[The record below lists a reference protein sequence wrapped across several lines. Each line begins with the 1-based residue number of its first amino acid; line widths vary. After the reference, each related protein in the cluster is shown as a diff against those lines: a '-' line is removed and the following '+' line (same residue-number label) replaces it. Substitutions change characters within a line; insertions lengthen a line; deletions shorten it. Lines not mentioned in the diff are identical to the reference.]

1 MAPSGSNLSAKYLP
15 RSIVL
20 PEMPKLPRLSSTQII
35 AAAFTAL
42 ILLGTF
48 FLMLPVSSK
57 SGTAT
62 NFFDALFTSTSAITV
77 TGLTT
82 VDTAT
87 HWSTT
92 GHFILAILIQLGGFG
107 IIGFAT
113 LVGYLIEGRISL
125 KSRISATSESSA
137 TKQPDVKTLLKN
149 IAKLMLFFQLLL
161 FVFLT
166 VRFFAEYGYSIDK
179 ALAHGGFHAVSA
191 FNQAGFA
198 LYTDSLIGF
207 ANDGWIVAPIFII
220 STLAG
225 FGFPVLA
232 EIRDRLKLKMFMLM
246 GRAADYTMPSQWS
259 LNSRIVLWASLIL
272 LVIGS
277 IGIAISEWSNPKTLG
292 ALDPVQKVLA
302 SIFTSSMPRSTGL
315 TTVDIG
321 SMHTSTWLGIDILM
335 FIGCAS
341 ASTAGGIKIGTAVVL
356 FYIVYT
362 EIRGDAA
369 VNVGNRRL
377 PRSMQRQALTIVT
390 LYAFVIIGTVFVL
403 RFTTDF
409 GLDELIF
416 EIISAAG
423 TVGLSTGI
431 TASLPEHAKFL
442 LSLLML
448 FGRLGPI
455 VVATSLALRKTKR
468 HYEFPKERPLIG

>member
-1 MAPSGSNLSAKYLP
+1 
-15 RSIVL
+15 
-20 PEMPKLPRLSSTQII
+20 
-35 AAAFTAL
+35 
-42 ILLGTF
+42 
-48 FLMLPVSSK
+48 MLPIATN
-57 SGTAT
+57 SGTMT
-62 NFFDALFTSTSAITV
+62 NFFDALFTATSAVTV

-87 HWSTT
+87 HWSTA
-92 GHFILAILIQLGGFG
+92 GHVIISLLIQIGGFG

-113 LVGYLIEGRISL
+113 LVGFLIEGRISL
-125 KSRISATSESSA
+125 KNRISATSESSA

-149 IAKLMLFFQLLL
+149 IAKLMLFFQLVL
-161 FVFLT
+161 FAFLA
-166 VRFFAEYGYSIDK
+166 VRMFTEYGYSLDK
-179 ALAHGGFHAVSA
+179 ALAHGAFQAISA

-198 LYTDSLIGF
+198 LYTDSLMGF
-207 ANDGWIVAPIFII
+207 AGDGWIIVPILII
-220 STLAG
+220 STMAG

-232 EIRDRLKLKMFMLM
+232 EIRDRLKLRLYVLAGK
-246 GRAADYTMPSQWS
+246 AADYTMPSQWS
-259 LNSRIVLWASLIL
+259 LNSRIILWASLIL
-272 LVIGS
+272 LILGS
-277 IGIAISEWSNPKTLG
+277 LGGAVSECCNPATLG
-292 ALDPVQKVLA
+292 AMDPVQKIFA
-302 SIFTSSMPRSTGL
+302 SFFTSSMTRSTGL
-315 TTVDIG
+315 NVIETAD
-321 SMHTSTWLGIDILM
+321 MYTSTWLGMDILM
-335 FIGCAS
+335 FIGGGS

-390 LYAFVIIGTVFVL
+390 LYSLVILGSLFVL

-409 GLDELIF
+409 TLDQLLF
-416 EIISAAG
+416 EIISATG

-431 TASLPEHAKFL
+431 TPDLPEFGKFL
-442 LSLLML
+442 LTVLML

-468 HYEFPKERPLIG
+468 HYELPRERPLIG

>member
-1 MAPSGSNLSAKYLP
+1 
-15 RSIVL
+15 
-20 PEMPKLPRLSSTQII
+20 MPKLPKLSATQLI

-48 FLMLPVSSK
+48 LLMMPISSK
-57 SGTAT
+57 SGSVT
-62 NFFDALFTSTSAITV
+62 NFFDALFTSTSAVTV

-82 VDTAT
+82 LDTASY
-87 HWSTT
+87 WSTT
-92 GHFILAILIQLGGFG
+92 GHVIIAFLIQIGGFG

-113 LVGYLIEGRISL
+113 LVGFLIEGRISL
-125 KSRISATSESSA
+125 KNRISATSESSA
-137 TKQPDVKTLLKN
+137 TKQPDVKTLLLN
-149 IAKLMLFFQLLL
+149 IAKLMLFFQLAL
-161 FVFLT
+161 FAFLT
-166 VRFFAEYGYSIDK
+166 VRMFTEYGYSLEK
-179 ALAHGGFHAVSA
+179 ALSHGAFQAISA

-198 LYTDSLIGF
+198 LYTDSLMGF
-207 ANDGWIVAPIFII
+207 ANDGWIIFPVFVIA
-220 STLAG
+220 TLAG

-232 EIRDRLKLKMFMLM
+232 EIRDRLKLKLYLLF
-246 GRAADYTMPSQWS
+246 GKVADYTMPAQWS
-259 LNSRIVLWASLIL
+259 LNSRIILWASLFL
-272 LVIGS
+272 LVVGA
-277 IGIAISEWSNPKTLG
+277 IGISISEWTNPATLG
-292 ALDPVQKVLA
+292 AMDPAQKIVA
-302 SIFTSSMPRSTGL
+302 SMFTSSMTRSTGL
-315 TTVDIG
+315 SIIDTTQ
-321 SMHTSTWLGIDILM
+321 MYTSTWLGMDILM
-335 FIGCAS
+335 FIGGAS

-390 LYAFVIIGTVFVL
+390 LYTLVVLGSLFVL

-409 GLDELIF
+409 TLDELVF

-431 TASLPEHAKFL
+431 TADLPEHGKFL
-442 LSLLML
+442 LSVLML

-468 HYEFPKERPLIG
+468 HYELPKERPLIG

>member
-1 MAPSGSNLSAKYLP
+1 MLLF
-15 RSIVL
+15 
-20 PEMPKLPRLSSTQII
+20 EMPKLSRLSSTQLI

-48 FLMLPVSSK
+48 LLMLPAASK
-57 SGTAT
+57 AGTVT
-62 NFFDALFTSTSAITV
+62 NFFDALFTSTSAVTV

-82 VDTAT
+82 LDSET

-92 GHFILAILIQLGGFG
+92 GHVILAFLIQIGGFG

-113 LVGYLIEGRISL
+113 LVGYLIEGRVSL
-125 KSRISATSESSA
+125 KNRISATSESSA
-137 TKQPDVKTLLKN
+137 TKQPDIKTLLKN
-149 IAKLMLFFQLLL
+149 IAKLMLFFQLVL
-161 FVFLT
+161 FLFLT
-166 VRFFAEYGYSIDK
+166 IRFFVEYGYSFEK
-179 ALAHGGFHAVSA
+179 ALAHGGFHAISA
-191 FNQAGFA
+191 FNQAGFT
-198 LYTDSLIGF
+198 LYTDSLMGF
-207 ANDGWIVAPIFII
+207 ANDGWIIAPIFLI

-225 FGFPVLA
+225 FGFPVMA
-232 EIRDRLKLKMFMLM
+232 ELRDRLRLRVYRLIGK
-246 GRAADYTMPSQWS
+246 AADYSMPAQWS
-259 LNSRIVLWASLIL
+259 LNSRIILWASLFL
-272 LVIGS
+272 LVVGA
-277 IGIAISEWSNPKTLG
+277 IGIAISEWNNPRTLG
-292 ALDPVQKVLA
+292 ALEPIQKVIA

-315 TTVDIG
+315 NTIDTG
-321 SMHTSTWLGIDILM
+321 AMYASTWLGLDILM
-335 FIGCAS
+335 FIGGAS

-356 FYIVYT
+356 LYIVYT

-390 LYAFVIIGTVFVL
+390 LYLFVVIGAIFLL
-403 RFTTDF
+403 RFTTNF
-409 GLDELIF
+409 TLDELLF
-416 EIISAAG
+416 EVISAAG

-431 TASLPEHAKFL
+431 TPDLPDHAKFL

-468 HYEFPKERPLIG
+468 HFELPKERPLIG

>member
-1 MAPSGSNLSAKYLP
+1 MLLF
-15 RSIVL
+15 
-20 PEMPKLPRLSSTQII
+20 EMPKLSRLSSTQLI

-48 FLMLPVSSK
+48 LLMLPAASK
-57 SGTAT
+57 AGTVT
-62 NFFDALFTSTSAITV
+62 NFFDALFTSTSAVTV

-82 VDTAT
+82 LDSET

-92 GHFILAILIQLGGFG
+92 GHVILAFLIQIGGFG

-113 LVGYLIEGRISL
+113 LVGYLIEGRVSL
-125 KSRISATSESSA
+125 KNRISATSESSA
-137 TKQPDVKTLLKN
+137 TKQPDIKTLLKN
-149 IAKLMLFFQLLL
+149 IAKLMLFFQLVL
-161 FVFLT
+161 FLFLT
-166 VRFFAEYGYSIDK
+166 IRFFVEYGYSFEK
-179 ALAHGGFHAVSA
+179 ALAHGGFHAISA
-191 FNQAGFA
+191 FNQAGFT
-198 LYTDSLIGF
+198 LYTDSLMGF
-207 ANDGWIVAPIFII
+207 ANDGWIIAPIFLI

-225 FGFPVLA
+225 FGFPVMA
-232 EIRDRLKLKMFMLM
+232 ELRDRLKLRIYRLIGK
-246 GRAADYTMPSQWS
+246 AADYSMPAQWS
-259 LNSRIVLWASLIL
+259 LNSRIILWASLFL
-272 LVIGS
+272 LVVGA
-277 IGIAISEWSNPKTLG
+277 IGIAISEWNNPRTLG
-292 ALDPVQKVLA
+292 ALEPIQKVIA

-315 TTVDIG
+315 NTIDTG
-321 SMHTSTWLGIDILM
+321 AMYASTWLGLDILM
-335 FIGCAS
+335 FIGGAS

-356 FYIVYT
+356 LYIVYT

-390 LYAFVIIGTVFVL
+390 LYIFVVIGAIFLL

-409 GLDELIF
+409 TLDELLF
-416 EIISAAG
+416 EVISAAG

-431 TASLPEHAKFL
+431 TPDLPDHAKFL

-468 HYEFPKERPLIG
+468 HFELP

>member
-1 MAPSGSNLSAKYLP
+1 MLLF
-15 RSIVL
+15 
-20 PEMPKLPRLSSTQII
+20 EMPKLSKLSATQLI

-48 FLMLPVSSK
+48 LLMLPAASK
-57 SGTAT
+57 AGTVT
-62 NFFDALFTSTSAITV
+62 NFFDALFTATSAVTV

-82 VDTAT
+82 LDSET

-92 GHFILAILIQLGGFG
+92 GHVILALLIQIGGFG

-113 LVGYLIEGRISL
+113 LVGFLIEGRVSL
-125 KSRISATSESSA
+125 KNRISATSESSA
-137 TKQPDVKTLLKN
+137 TKQPDIRTLLTN
-149 IAKLMLFFQLLL
+149 IAKLMLFFQLVL
-161 FVFLT
+161 FLFLAI
-166 VRFFAEYGYSIDK
+166 RFFMEYGYSFEK
-179 ALAHGGFHAVSA
+179 ALAHGGFHAISA
-191 FNQAGFA
+191 FNQAGFS
-198 LYTDSLIGF
+198 LYTDSLMGF
-207 ANDGWIVAPIFII
+207 ANDGWIIAPVFLI

-225 FGFPVLA
+225 FGFPVMA
-232 EIRDRLKLKMFMLM
+232 ELRDRLKLKAYQLV
-246 GRAADYTMPSQWS
+246 GKTADYTMPAQWS
-259 LNSRIVLWASLIL
+259 LNSRIILWASLFL
-272 LVIGS
+272 LFVGAV
-277 IGIAISEWSNPKTLG
+277 GIAISEWNNPGTLG
-292 ALDPVQKVLA
+292 AMDPIQKIMA

-315 TTVDIG
+315 NMIET
-321 SMHTSTWLGIDILM
+321 SAMYASTWLGIDIMM
-335 FIGCAS
+335 FIGGAS

-356 FYIVYT
+356 LYIVYT

-390 LYAFVIIGTVFVL
+390 LYIFVVIGAVFLL
-403 RFTTDF
+403 RFTTNF
-409 GLDELIF
+409 SLDELVF
-416 EIISAAG
+416 EVISAAG

-431 TASLPEHAKFL
+431 TANLPDHAKFL

-468 HYEFPKERPLIG
+468 HFELPKERPLIG

>member
-1 MAPSGSNLSAKYLP
+1 MPNLS
-15 RSIVL
+15 
-20 PEMPKLPRLSSTQII
+20 KLSATQLI
-35 AAAFTAL
+35 AAAFTAI

-48 FLMLPVSSK
+48 LLMLPIASA
-57 SGTAT
+57 SGAMT
-62 NFFDALFTSTSAITV
+62 NFFDALFTATSAVTV

-82 VDTAT
+82 VDSAT
-87 HWSTT
+87 HWSTA
-92 GHFILAILIQLGGFG
+92 GHVIISLLIQIGGFG

-125 KSRISATSESSA
+125 KNRISATSESSA

-149 IAKLMLFFQLLL
+149 IAKLMLFFQLVL
-161 FVFLT
+161 FAFLA
-166 VRFFAEYGYSIDK
+166 VRMFTEYGYSLDK
-179 ALAHGGFHAVSA
+179 SLSHGAFQAISA

-198 LYTDSLIGF
+198 LYTDSLMGF
-207 ANDGWIVAPIFII
+207 AGDGWIIVPILII
-220 STLAG
+220 STVAG

-232 EIRDRLKLKMFMLM
+232 EIRDRLKLRLYVLVGK
-246 GRAADYTMPSQWS
+246 AADYTMPSQWS
-259 LNSRIVLWASLIL
+259 LNSRIILWASLIL
-272 LVIGS
+272 LIIGS
-277 IGIAISEWSNPKTLG
+277 LGIAVSEWSNPATLG
-292 ALDPVQKVLA
+292 ALDPLQKIFA
-302 SIFTSSMPRSTGL
+302 SFFTSSMTRSTGL
-315 TTVDIG
+315 NIIETAD
-321 SMHTSTWLGIDILM
+321 MYTSTWLGMDILM
-335 FIGCAS
+335 FIGGAS

-390 LYAFVIIGTVFVL
+390 LYTMVILGSLFVL

-409 GLDELIF
+409 TLDELIF

-431 TASLPEHAKFL
+431 TPDLPEFGKFL
-442 LSLLML
+442 LSVLML

-468 HYEFPKERPLIG
+468 HYELPRERPLIG

>member
-1 MAPSGSNLSAKYLP
+1 
-15 RSIVL
+15 
-20 PEMPKLPRLSSTQII
+20 MPKLPKLSATQLI

-48 FLMLPVSSK
+48 LLMMPVSSK
-57 SGTAT
+57 SGLVT
-62 NFFDALFTSTSAITV
+62 NFFDALFTATSAVTV

-82 VDTAT
+82 LDTAT
-87 HWSTT
+87 YWSTT
-92 GHFILAILIQLGGFG
+92 GHVIIAFLIQIGGFG

-113 LVGYLIEGRISL
+113 LVGFLIEGRISL

-137 TKQPDVKTLLKN
+137 TKQPDVKTLLLN
-149 IAKLMLFFQLLL
+149 IAKLMMFFQLAL
-161 FVFLT
+161 FIFLA
-166 VRFFAEYGYSIDK
+166 VRMFTEYGYSLEK
-179 ALAHGGFHAVSA
+179 ALSHGAFQAISA

-198 LYTDSLIGF
+198 LYTDSLMGF
-207 ANDGWIVAPIFII
+207 AGDGWVIFPVFVIA
-220 STLAG
+220 TLAG

-232 EIRDRLKLKMFMLM
+232 EIRDRLKLRLYVLFGKV
-246 GRAADYTMPSQWS
+246 ADYTMPSQWS
-259 LNSRIVLWASLIL
+259 LNSRIVLWASLLL
-272 LVIGS
+272 LVVGA
-277 IGIAISEWSNPKTLG
+277 IGISISEWSNPATLG
-292 ALDPVQKVLA
+292 AMDPLQKIFA
-302 SIFTSSMPRSTGL
+302 SMFTSSMTRSTGL
-315 TTVDIG
+315 NIIDTAEMY
-321 SMHTSTWLGIDILM
+321 SSTWLGMDILM
-335 FIGCAS
+335 FIGGAS

-390 LYAFVIIGTVFVL
+390 LYSMVVLGSLFIL
-403 RFTTDF
+403 RFTTNF
-409 GLDELIF
+409 TLDELIF

-431 TASLPEHAKFL
+431 TADLPEHGKFL
-442 LSLLML
+442 LSVLML

-468 HYEFPKERPLIG
+468 HYELPKERPLIG

>member
-1 MAPSGSNLSAKYLP
+1 
-15 RSIVL
+15 
-20 PEMPKLPRLSSTQII
+20 MPKLPKLSATQLI

-48 FLMLPVSSK
+48 LLMMPISSK
-57 SGTAT
+57 SGSVT
-62 NFFDALFTSTSAITV
+62 NFFDALFTSTSAVTV

-87 HWSTT
+87 YWSTT
-92 GHFILAILIQLGGFG
+92 GHVIIAFLIQIGGFG

-113 LVGYLIEGRISL
+113 LVGFLIEGRISL

-137 TKQPDVKTLLKN
+137 TKQPDVKTLLLN
-149 IAKLMLFFQLLL
+149 IAKLMMFFQLSL
-161 FVFLT
+161 FVFLA
-166 VRFFAEYGYSIDK
+166 VRMFTEYGYSLEK
-179 ALAHGGFHAVSA
+179 ALSHGAFQAISA
-191 FNQAGFA
+191 FNQAGFS
-198 LYTDSLIGF
+198 LYTDSLMGF
-207 ANDGWIVAPIFII
+207 AGDGWIIFPVFVIA
-220 STLAG
+220 TLAG

-232 EIRDRLKLKMFMLM
+232 EIRDRLKLKLYVLF
-246 GRAADYTMPSQWS
+246 GKVADYTMPSQWS
-259 LNSRIVLWASLIL
+259 LNSRIILWASLVL
-272 LVIGS
+272 LVVGA
-277 IGIAISEWSNPKTLG
+277 IGISISEWTNPATLG
-292 ALDPVQKVLA
+292 AMDPLQKIFA
-302 SIFTSSMPRSTGL
+302 SMFTSSMTRSTGL
-315 TTVDIG
+315 NVIDTAQ
-321 SMHTSTWLGIDILM
+321 MYTSTWLGMDILM
-335 FIGCAS
+335 FIGGAS

-390 LYAFVIIGTVFVL
+390 LYSLVVLGALFVL
-403 RFTTDF
+403 RFTTNF
-409 GLDELIF
+409 TLDELIF
-416 EIISAAG
+416 EIISATG

-431 TASLPEHAKFL
+431 TADLPEHGKFL
-442 LSLLML
+442 LSVLML

-468 HYEFPKERPLIG
+468 HYELPKERPLIG

>member
-1 MAPSGSNLSAKYLP
+1 MPNLS
-15 RSIVL
+15 
-20 PEMPKLPRLSSTQII
+20 KLSATQLI

-48 FLMLPVSSK
+48 LLMLPMASK
-57 SGTAT
+57 SGSMT
-62 NFFDALFTSTSAITV
+62 NFFDALFTATSAITV

-87 HWSTT
+87 YWSTT
-92 GHFILAILIQLGGFG
+92 GHVIISLLIQIGGFG

-113 LVGYLIEGRISL
+113 LVGFLIEGRISV
-125 KSRISATSESSA
+125 KNRISATSESSA
-137 TKQPDVKTLLKN
+137 TKQPDVKTLLLN
-149 IAKLMLFFQLLL
+149 IAKLMLFFQLAL
-161 FVFLT
+161 FAFLA
-166 VRFFAEYGYSIDK
+166 VRMFTEYGYSLDK
-179 ALAHGGFHAVSA
+179 ALSHGAFQAISA

-198 LYTDSLIGF
+198 LYTDSLMGF
-207 ANDGWIVAPIFII
+207 ASDGWIIFPIFVIA
-220 STLAG
+220 TLAG

-232 EIRDRLKLKMFMLM
+232 EIRDRLKLKIYVLM
-246 GRAADYTMPSQWS
+246 GKVADYTMPSQWS
-259 LNSRIVLWASLIL
+259 LNSRIILWASLFL
-272 LVIGS
+272 LVVGAL
-277 IGIAISEWSNPKTLG
+277 GIAVSEWSNPATLG
-292 ALDPVQKVLA
+292 SMDPLQKIVA
-302 SIFTSSMPRSTGL
+302 SMFTSSMTRSTGL
-315 TTVDIG
+315 SVIETADMNTA
-321 SMHTSTWLGIDILM
+321 TWLGIDILM
-335 FIGCAS
+335 FIGGAS

-390 LYAFVIIGTVFVL
+390 LYSIVVIGALFLL

-409 GLDELIF
+409 TLDELLF

-423 TVGLSTGI
+423 TVGLSSGI
-431 TASLPEHAKFL
+431 TADLPEHGKFL
-442 LSLLML
+442 LSVLML

-468 HYEFPKERPLIG
+468 HYELPRERPLIG

>member
-1 MAPSGSNLSAKYLP
+1 MLLF
-15 RSIVL
+15 
-20 PEMPKLPRLSSTQII
+20 EMPKLSKLSATQLI

-48 FLMLPVSSK
+48 LLMLPAASK
-57 SGTAT
+57 AGTVT
-62 NFFDALFTSTSAITV
+62 NFFDALFTATSAVTV

-82 VDTAT
+82 LDSET

-92 GHFILAILIQLGGFG
+92 GHVILALLIQIGGFG

-113 LVGYLIEGRISL
+113 LVGFLIEGRVSL
-125 KSRISATSESSA
+125 KNRISATSESSA
-137 TKQPDVKTLLKN
+137 TKQPDIRTLLTN
-149 IAKLMLFFQLLL
+149 IAKLMLFFQLVL
-161 FVFLT
+161 FLFLAI
-166 VRFFAEYGYSIDK
+166 RFFMEYGYSFEK
-179 ALAHGGFHAVSA
+179 ALAHGGFHAISA
-191 FNQAGFA
+191 FNQAGFS
-198 LYTDSLIGF
+198 LYTDSLMGF
-207 ANDGWIVAPIFII
+207 ANDGWIIAPVFLI

-225 FGFPVLA
+225 FGFPVMA
-232 EIRDRLKLKMFMLM
+232 ELRDRLKLKAYQLV
-246 GRAADYTMPSQWS
+246 GKTADYTMPAQWS
-259 LNSRIVLWASLIL
+259 LNSRIILWASLFL
-272 LVIGS
+272 LFVGAV
-277 IGIAISEWSNPKTLG
+277 GIAISEWNNPGTLG
-292 ALDPVQKVLA
+292 AMDPIQKIMA

-315 TTVDIG
+315 NMIET
-321 SMHTSTWLGIDILM
+321 SAMYASTWLGIDILM
-335 FIGCAS
+335 FIGGAS

-356 FYIVYT
+356 LYIVYT

-390 LYAFVIIGTVFVL
+390 LYLFVVIGAVFLL
-403 RFTTDF
+403 RFTTNF
-409 GLDELIF
+409 SLDELVF
-416 EIISAAG
+416 EVISAAG

-431 TASLPEHAKFL
+431 TANLPDHAKFL

-468 HYEFPKERPLIG
+468 HFELPKERPLIG

>member
-1 MAPSGSNLSAKYLP
+1 MPNLS
-15 RSIVL
+15 
-20 PEMPKLPRLSSTQII
+20 KLSATQLI
-35 AAAFTAL
+35 AAAFTAI

-48 FLMLPVSSK
+48 LLMLPIATA
-57 SGTAT
+57 SGAMT
-62 NFFDALFTSTSAITV
+62 NFFDALFTATSAVTV

-87 HWSTT
+87 HWSTA
-92 GHFILAILIQLGGFG
+92 GHVIISLLIQIGGFG

-125 KSRISATSESSA
+125 KNRISATSESSA

-149 IAKLMLFFQLLL
+149 IAKLMLFFQLVL
-161 FVFLT
+161 FAFLA
-166 VRFFAEYGYSIDK
+166 VRMFTEYGYSLDK
-179 ALAHGGFHAVSA
+179 SLSHGAFQAISA

-198 LYTDSLIGF
+198 LYTDSLMGF
-207 ANDGWIVAPIFII
+207 AGDGWIIVPILII
-220 STLAG
+220 STVAG

-232 EIRDRLKLKMFMLM
+232 EIRDRLKLRLYVLVGK
-246 GRAADYTMPSQWS
+246 AADYTMPSQWS
-259 LNSRIVLWASLIL
+259 LNSRIILWASLIL
-272 LVIGS
+272 LIIGS
-277 IGIAISEWSNPKTLG
+277 LGIAVSEWSNPATLG
-292 ALDPVQKVLA
+292 ALDPVQKIFA
-302 SIFTSSMPRSTGL
+302 SFFTSSMTRSTGL
-315 TTVDIG
+315 NIIETAD
-321 SMHTSTWLGIDILM
+321 MYTSTWLGMDILM
-335 FIGCAS
+335 FIGGAS

-390 LYAFVIIGTVFVL
+390 LYTMVILGSLFVL

-409 GLDELIF
+409 TLDELIF

-431 TASLPEHAKFL
+431 TPDLPEFGKFL
-442 LSLLML
+442 LSVLML

-468 HYEFPKERPLIG
+468 HYELPRERPLIG

>member
-1 MAPSGSNLSAKYLP
+1 
-15 RSIVL
+15 
-20 PEMPKLPRLSSTQII
+20 MPKLPRLTSTQLI

-48 FLMLPVSSK
+48 LLMLPAASK
-57 SGTAT
+57 AGTVT
-62 NFFDALFTSTSAITV
+62 NFFDALFTSTSAVTV

-82 VDTAT
+82 LDTET

-92 GHFILAILIQLGGFG
+92 GHIILALLIQIGGFG

-125 KSRISATSESSA
+125 KNRISATSESSA
-137 TKQPDVKTLLKN
+137 TKQPDIKTLLKN
-149 IAKLMLFFQLLL
+149 IAKLMFFFQGLL
-161 FVFLT
+161 FLFLT
-166 VRFFAEYGYSIDK
+166 VRFFAEYGYSFDK
-179 ALAHGGFHAVSA
+179 ALAHGGFHAISA

-198 LYTDSLIGF
+198 LYTDSLVSF
-207 ANDGWIVAPIFII
+207 ASDGWIIVPIFLI

-225 FGFPVLA
+225 FGFPVMA
-232 EIRDRLKLKMFMLM
+232 EMRDRLKLRVYKVI
-246 GRAADYTMPSQWS
+246 GRTADYTMPAQWS
-259 LNSRIVLWASLIL
+259 LNSRIILWASLVL
-272 LVIGS
+272 LLAGA
-277 IGIAISEWSNPKTLG
+277 IGIAISEWNNPRTLG
-292 ALDPVQKVLA
+292 ALDPIQKFLA
-302 SIFTSSMPRSTGL
+302 SLFTSSMPRSTGL
-315 TTVDIG
+315 NIIET
-321 SMHTSTWLGIDILM
+321 SAMYASTWLGIDILM
-335 FIGCAS
+335 FIGGAS

-390 LYAFVIIGTVFVL
+390 LYAFVVIGALFLL
-403 RFTTDF
+403 RFTTNF
-409 GLDELIF
+409 TLDELLF
-416 EIISAAG
+416 EVISAAG

-431 TASLPEHAKFL
+431 TAELPDHAKFL

-468 HYEFPKERPLIG
+468 HFELPKERPLIG

>member
-1 MAPSGSNLSAKYLP
+1 MPNLS
-15 RSIVL
+15 
-20 PEMPKLPRLSSTQII
+20 KLSATQLI
-35 AAAFTAL
+35 AAAFTAI

-48 FLMLPVSSK
+48 LLMLPIAAA
-57 SGTAT
+57 SGAMT
-62 NFFDALFTSTSAITV
+62 NFFDALFTATSAVTV

-87 HWSTT
+87 HWSTA
-92 GHFILAILIQLGGFG
+92 GHVIISLLIQIGGFG

-125 KSRISATSESSA
+125 KNRISATSESSA

-149 IAKLMLFFQLLL
+149 IAKLMLFFQLVL
-161 FVFLT
+161 FAFLA
-166 VRFFAEYGYSIDK
+166 VRMFTEYGYSLDK
-179 ALAHGGFHAVSA
+179 SLSHGAFQAISA

-198 LYTDSLIGF
+198 LYTDSLMGF
-207 ANDGWIVAPIFII
+207 AGDGWIIVPILII
-220 STLAG
+220 STMAG

-232 EIRDRLKLKMFMLM
+232 EIRDRLKLRLYVLVGK
-246 GRAADYTMPSQWS
+246 AADYTMPSQWS
-259 LNSRIVLWASLIL
+259 LNSRIILWASLIL
-272 LVIGS
+272 LIIGS
-277 IGIAISEWSNPKTLG
+277 LGIAVSEWSNPATLG
-292 ALDPVQKVLA
+292 AMDPVQKIFA
-302 SIFTSSMPRSTGL
+302 SFFTSSMTRSTGL
-315 TTVDIG
+315 NIIETAD
-321 SMHTSTWLGIDILM
+321 MYTSTWLGMDILM
-335 FIGCAS
+335 FIGGAS

-390 LYAFVIIGTVFVL
+390 LYTMVILGSLFVL

-409 GLDELIF
+409 TLDELIF

-423 TVGLSTGI
+423 TVGISTGI
-431 TASLPEHAKFL
+431 TPDLPEFGKFL
-442 LSLLML
+442 LSVLML

-468 HYEFPKERPLIG
+468 HYELPRERPLIG